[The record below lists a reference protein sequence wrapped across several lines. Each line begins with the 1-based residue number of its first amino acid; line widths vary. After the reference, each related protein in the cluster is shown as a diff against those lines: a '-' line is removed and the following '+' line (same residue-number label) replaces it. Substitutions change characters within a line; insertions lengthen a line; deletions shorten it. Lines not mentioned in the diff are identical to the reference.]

1 MPHTHERGP
10 FVKQLHTDPHSLMK
24 FGTSAADGFT
34 ATKRVYQGQQ
44 RMIESPNNPNST
56 GL

>member
-10 FVKQLHTDPHSLMK
+10 FVKQLHTDPHSH
-24 FGTSAADGFT
+24 AADGFT

-44 RMIESPNNPNST
+44 GMIESPNNPNST